1 MGAPRKLRRRRS
13 RFYSYGSVGA
23 GCTEVRPLLFPGYC
37 FVFIELQWHAARWSS
52 GTLGLIMAGDAPAR
66 VSDAVIAE
74 LRGRERDGLI
84 ELPKAPELSP
94 GITSNHR
101 WSVQRT
107 PSVVRGP
114 NIPRAR
120 RCPAAVSGRP
130 ASHRVAGECHRTEGG
145 RVVTLPEAEL
155 SFYFAALAQL
165 EPARR
170 PAFTER
176 VTRLL
181 GAHPNPG
188 PRDVDRAVRQA
199 LVACGRRRQLRNSRG
214 PRAGIAL
221 PRRSSGFRSALGK
234 LRCACELSVNSWGVV
249 HELSIGDHVR
259 N

>member
-1 MGAPRKLRRRRS
+1 
-13 RFYSYGSVGA
+13 
-23 GCTEVRPLLFPGYC
+23 
-37 FVFIELQWHAARWSS
+37 
-52 GTLGLIMAGDAPAR
+52 MAGDAPAR

-74 LRGRERDGLI
+74 LRGRERDGL
-84 ELPKAPELSP
+84 S
-94 GITSNHR
+94 HR

-170 PAFTER
+170 PVFTER

-188 PRDVDRAVRQA
+188 PGDVDRAVVRPWW
-199 LVACGRRRQLRNSRG
+199 ACGRRRQSRNSRG
-214 PRAGIAL
+214 SRAGIAL
-221 PRRSSGFRSALGK
+221 RRRSSGFRSALGK
-234 LRCACELSVNSWGVV
+234 LRRACGLSVDSRGW
-249 HELSIGDHVR
+249 
-259 N
+259 